1 MSQWRVAIGQKQY
14 GPYSLEK
21 LRQIYEEGRVPADA
35 QIWHPDQQQWIP
47 AAEVAELNQPAAETD
62 KVVIMEDPLPKGRDT
77 VRSPQ
82 RPAGTGG
89 VEGTLMDYLTFR
101 RMITPIIIQVVFW
114 VGAVLAS
121 LSGIILMI
129 ASLNLKQVD
138 GVFIG
143 FFTMILGP
151 VVVRIYCEL
160 LIIFFRMNETLTEIR
175 NDLKRPS

>member
-47 AAEVAELNQPAAETD
+47 ADEVAELNPDAGDDE
-62 KVVIMEDPLPKGRDT
+62 KVVIVEEPAPARRDT
-77 VRSPQ
+77 VRS
-82 RPAGTGG
+82 AKASASG

-101 RMITPIIIQVVFW
+101 RMITPIIIQVIFW

-121 LSGIILMI
+121 LSGVIMMI
-129 ASLNLKQVD
+129 ASLKLKQVD

-143 FFTMILGP
+143 FFVMILGP
-151 VVVRIYCEL
+151 VIVRIYCEL
-160 LIIFFRMNETLTEIR
+160 LIIFFRMNETLTEIH
-175 NDLKRPS
+175 NDLKRSS